1 MPPLLLA
8 TDIGNRL
15 RELREAMEWT
25 QEDLGRELGRGR
37 QSVLHWEAGKVKPP
51 RHRLEEFCRRHRWPL
66 EMFTEG
72 GPRPRKLL
80 LTAPAGAPQEVLMP
94 DFSAATSVA
103 TLQNE
108 LRYIEAKLT
117 DGSLTP
123 DGLADLKSA
132 VDDVRLRLWGAL
144 LADQPA
150 DYDAFRQRFRINRA
164 AEICRGVAAD
174 LQDGALPLV
183 HPELQALAGAAIKLA
198 TRITAAPG
206 APG

>member
-15 RELREAMEWT
+15 RELREALEWT

-51 RHRLEEFCRRHRWPL
+51 RHRLEEFCRRHHWPL
-66 EMFTEG
+66 EMFAEG

-103 TLQNE
+103 TLQTE

-117 DGSLTP
+117 DGSLTQE
-123 DGLADLKSA
+123 GLADLKSA

-150 DYDAFRQRFRINRA
+150 DYDTFRQRFRINRA

-174 LQDGALPLV
+174 LQDGVLPLV

-206 APG
+206 AP